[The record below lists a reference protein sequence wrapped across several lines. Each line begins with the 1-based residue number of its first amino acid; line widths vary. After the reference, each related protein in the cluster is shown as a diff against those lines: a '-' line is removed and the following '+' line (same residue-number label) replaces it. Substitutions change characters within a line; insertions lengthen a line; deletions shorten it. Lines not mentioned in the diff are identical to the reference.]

1 MKINRKSL
9 PQGSILLPSIIVTKA
24 VNEIS
29 AKKIETSDGKVTK
42 LTPKP
47 CICITGNA
55 QSFFGLRL
63 SCSIGRAGGG
73 NHWGNLSKTGGNGPG
88 GVLALKDPAIVAI
101 TVRGGNFLMLPGA
114 VAGPSWTGGG
124 ADYLCN
130 APLNSVPAAIT
141 YLQRYFKVCACPDAV
156 ASLQQHG
163 VDMGNFIICD
173 SSSNSDK
180 LCLPK
185 EG

>member
-1 MKINRKSL
+1 MKSVPL
-9 PQGSILLPSIIVTKA
+9 PPVIVTKA
-24 VNEIS
+24 ENKITF
-29 AKKIETSDGKVTK
+29 KKIETSDGKVTK
-42 LTPKP
+42 LNPKP

-88 GVLALKDPAIVAI
+88 GILALKEPAIVAI

-124 ADYLCN
+124 ANYVCN

-141 YLQRYFKVCACPDAV
+141 YLQRYFKVCACPDAI

-163 VDMGNFIICD
+163 VNMGNFVICD

-180 LCLPK
+180 LRLPK
-185 EG
+185 LG

>member
-1 MKINRKSL
+1 MKLNRKSP

-29 AKKIETSDGKVTK
+29 AKKIETSDGKVTN

-156 ASLQQHG
+156 ASLQHHG
-163 VDMGNFIICD
+163 VYMGNFIICD

-180 LCLPK
+180 LCLQK